1 MTDTTNDPFSQT
13 NAEQVNYL
21 EVVTNK
27 FKGADGNLDV
37 AGLARGKYESDQFIE
52 TLKKELET
60 ERQKAAQGLSVKELL
75 EEIKRTTTNSQE
87 PPLATPPGNNPPNNA
102 ADIAQLVKDA
112 ISQNTN
118 EQREAQNKVAV
129 VNKLNETWGQNTGS
143 ELVKK
148 ANELGVSVKRL
159 EEIGKESPQA
169 LFRML
174 GLDVARQ
181 VPGSTTVPT
190 SRVLP
195 NNVVSG
201 DRTKSYYDKLYRD
214 NPKLRHDSKTTA
226 QEHRDA
232 LKLGAAFFDN

>member
-1 MTDTTNDPFSQT
+1 MTDTNNDPFAET
-13 NAEQVNYL
+13 NGAVVNYL

-37 AGLARGKYESDQFIE
+37 GSLAKGKYESDQFIE
-52 TLKKELET
+52 TLKRENEEL
-60 ERQKAAQGLSVKELL
+60 RQKAAQGLSVKELL
-75 EEIKRTTTNSQE
+75 EEIKRTNTNGQE
-87 PPLATPPGNNPPNNA
+87 PPQTNQQGNNPPNNA
-102 ADIAQLVKDA
+102 ADIAQLVKDT

-118 EQREAQNKVAV
+118 EQREAQNKAAV
-129 VNKLNETWGQNTGS
+129 VNKLNETWGQNTGP

-174 GLDVARQ
+174 GLDAVRQ

-201 DRTKSYYDKLYRD
+201 DRTKGYYDKLYRD